1 MKAFNFFA
9 VLFLL
14 ITIASCKDNS
24 DAQLSKVITVEE
36 AHQLLNSDEG
46 IQLIDVRTP
55 EEYEEKHIPYSQNI
69 CVTDKNFK
77 ERASKLDKNRPI
89 YVYCRS
95 GKRSADA
102 AQRLR
107 QMGFKEV
114 YDMEGGIIRWEEY
127 GYELNNQ
134 EN

>member
-1 MKAFNFFA
+1 V

-14 ITIASCKDNS
+14 LSAASCKENS

-36 AHQLLNSDEG
+36 AYQLLNSDDD
-46 IQLIDVRTP
+46 IQLVDVRTP

-69 CVTDKNFK
+69 CVTDDNF
-77 ERASKLDKNRPI
+77 EELASKLDKNRPI

-95 GKRSADA
+95 GKRSAEA
-102 AQRLR
+102 AQILR
-107 QMGFKEV
+107 KMGFKEV